1 MSLCRGFSANIS
13 LTRAAAT
20 IVILITVILLLPLA
34 ASAVYIS
41 PGYDLFFTDYTSSS
55 VLIPQIGLVPLEGFA
70 VPGPPD
76 PTQLFPLPPGL
87 TPPTGIV
94 GFRVTWL
101 DPHGTVVGPDSKHK
115 VTQLV
120 EPILGVWPFDTV
132 IERKSAADIAGVGD
146 ETTIPIEIV
155 WLSLKSVQPVDLGD
169 PAHTQVDV
177 YAGLH
182 PGSQIEGKT
191 KLTSTTLAGEAGTI
205 DLGLKGTTSD
215 DPASPDFLGLP
226 VIYDVLFIP
235 HGMDPIPANVIYR
248 QDGVV
253 AMFHGNTMSPS
264 GTYVIVPEPNSLAV
278 VGLAAVG
285 LLIQRRDR

>member
-1 MSLCRGFSANIS
+1 MSLCRGFSAHIS
-13 LTRAAAT
+13 LTRAAPL
-20 IVILITVILLLPLA
+20 IVVIPTTILLLPLTTT
-34 ASAVYIS
+34 AVYIE
-41 PGYDLFFTDYTSSS
+41 PGYDYFNTDYTSSS
-55 VLIPQIGLVPLEGFA
+55 VLIPQIGLIPLAGFA

-76 PTQLFPLPPGL
+76 PTQLFPLPPDV
-87 TPPTGIV
+87 TPPTEIV

-115 VTQLV
+115 VKQLV

-132 IERKSAADIAGVGD
+132 IARKSAADIAGVGD

-169 PAHTQVDV
+169 PAHTVVDV

-191 KLTSTTLAGEAGTI
+191 KLTSTTLAGDAGKV
-205 DLGLKGTTSD
+205 DLGLKGIASD

-226 VIYDVLFIP
+226 VIYDVVFIP
-235 HGMDPIPANVIYR
+235 HGLDPIPTNVILR
-248 QDGVV
+248 QDGAV

-264 GTYVIVPEPNSLAV
+264 GNYEIVPEPNSLV
-278 VGLAAVG
+278 VIGLAAIG
-285 LLIQRRDR
+285 LLLPRHRR